1 MRRRQRKVSATA
13 RKMELLKLG
22 LLMEAIINFESTFR
36 FMVFFLSVRRTMVNY
51 RNDFPRPTTT
61 IFFVVVL
68 NVEAF
73 TVILLTTYP
82 PPKLQFCLK

>member
-1 MRRRQRKVSATA
+1 MWRRQRKVSATA

-22 LLMEAIINFESTFR
+22 LLMEALINFESTFR
-36 FMVFFLSVRRTMVNY
+36 FTVFFLSVRRRVVNY

-61 IFFVVVL
+61 IFFVVL

-73 TVILLTTYP
+73 TLILLITYP
-82 PPKLQFCLK
+82 SPKLQFCLK